1 MVMKRGKYI
10 WNENGVVRSKKQTE
24 WDTVDHGYARGGFLL
39 SNDSLQDKKKK
50 T

>member
-1 MVMKRGKYI
+1 MDMKQSKRI

-24 WDTVDHGYARGGFLL
+24 WDTVVHDCAQGGFLL
-39 SNDSLQDKKKK
+39 SNDSLEDKKK